1 MATKPNLSVPA
12 FLLLFMTLIGLIGV
26 PGHPVSGQAPKT
38 VLDYYLQLPNRYLF
52 SGGDRA
58 ARMKLI
64 KIQDVKNGY
73 LRLEGDWEGFSE
85 IALFRQ
91 PNGTPLI
98 VVTNAECGPG
108 CTQSTYFLEFRDGQ
122 WVNRQAELFPLTRQ
136 QVVAEYRKSGLK
148 TIEDFGDDLP
158 YLIML
163 PRAGRVIKVI
173 VQPEFTETEQTIMAF
188 ELKDGVFQR
197 VLRTK

>member
-1 MATKPNLSVPA
+1 MVTKINFSVPTVLLM
-12 FLLLFMTLIGLIGV
+12 FLALIGWIGV

>member
-1 MATKPNLSVPA
+1 MVTKTNTPVLT
-12 FLLLFMTLIGLIGV
+12 FLLLTMALIVLVGV
-26 PGHPVSGQAPKT
+26 PGHAVSSQSPKT

-108 CTQSTYFLEFRDGQ
+108 CSQSTYFLEFQDGK
-122 WVNRQAELFPLTRQ
+122 WVNRQTELFPLTRQ
-136 QVVAEYRKSGLK
+136 QVVAEYRKSGQK

-173 VQPEFTETEQTIMAF
+173 VQPEFTETEQIIMAF
-188 ELKDGVFQR
+188 ELKDGIFQR
-197 VLRTK
+197 VLSKK